1 MEKSSVESS
10 HLSRT
15 QVRFATGPRSTP
27 DEICVRLYSD
37 RKNIPYEKFK
47 EPSEVPVGW
56 IPVGTIEWVL
66 GVTGWEVSTDTNYP
80 EWLSEHFHR
89 KIWKTNEWPTEGK
102 VFVKP
107 ADTLKKFTGFVT
119 DGTNPENFTGPFWC
133 SEVLHFS
140 NEWRYYVSHGVT
152 LDAAWYLGED
162 DDAPPPDISALEIRW
177 PENWVG
183 SVDFGMTERGLT
195 LVEAHEPFAVGNY
208 LGYHSEAYPEW
219 LIDGWNYLQKKYR
232 F

>member
-89 KIWKTNEWPTEGK
+89 KIWKTNEWPT
-102 VFVKP
+102 
-107 ADTLKKFTGFVT
+107 
-119 DGTNPENFTGPFWC
+119 
-133 SEVLHFS
+133 
-140 NEWRYYVSHGVT
+140 
-152 LDAAWYLGED
+152 
-162 DDAPPPDISALEIRW
+162 
-177 PENWVG
+177 
-183 SVDFGMTERGLT
+183 
-195 LVEAHEPFAVGNY
+195 
-208 LGYHSEAYPEW
+208 
-219 LIDGWNYLQKKYR
+219 
-232 F
+232 